1 MSSCSIPGSS
11 TWWLSRRRDPTAAAA
26 AIGITQP
33 AVTKSIADLEREIG
47 YALFHRTARGAVP
60 TEDGRS
66 FIERAARVLE
76 DVRELLQTPSTH
88 RDPYA
93 GVLRIGVCPAPLE
106 WQLVAP
112 LEVLL
117 SRHPAIRLDVS
128 GASFE
133 RTVQLLESGALDVAV
148 GFDEAFAGWPD
159 LTRKAIGLLESTLFV
174 RKDHPLL
181 ARDAV
186 SLADLAGY
194 DFVSPSESKP
204 YGDAIRRLYDAVGVS
219 WHKRVHVLDYFPA
232 SARLVR
238 STDAVAM
245 VNRAY
250 TRSDAFLRRF
260 SVLEHPDF
268 FPPAPLCCAYRTQRR
283 LSPASRAFV
292 ATMRTVVGRLS

>member
-1 MSSCSIPGSS
+1 M
-11 TWWLSRRRDPTAAAA
+11 LDPRLQHVVAVAKARSFTAAAA
-26 AIGITQP
+26 AVGITQP

-47 YALFHRTARGAVP
+47 YALFHRTARGAIP

-66 FIERAARVLE
+66 FIERAARVLD
-76 DVRELLQTPSTH
+76 DVRELLQTPSAH

-106 WQLVAP
+106 WQLVEP
-112 LEVLL
+112 LDVLL
-117 SRHPAIRLDVS
+117 GRHPGVRLDVS

-133 RTVQLLESGALDVAV
+133 RTVQLLENGALDVAV

-159 LTRKAIGLLESTLFV
+159 LTRKGIGLLESTLFV
-174 RKDHPLL
+174 RHGHPLL
-181 ARDAV
+181 GLQHVR
-186 SLADLAGY
+186 LADLAGY

-204 YGDAIRRLYDAVGVS
+204 YGDAIRRLYDGAGVS
-219 WHKRVHVLDYFPA
+219 WQKRVHVMDYFPA
-232 SARLVR
+232 TARLVR
-238 STDAVAM
+238 NTDAIAM

-250 TRSDAFLRRF
+250 TRSNQFLSRF
-260 SVLEHPDF
+260 SVLDHPDF

-292 ATMRTVVGRLS
+292 AAMRTVAGRLS